1 MEGSEAPRQRQS
13 GVELVIPEAEMLQ
26 RGDLRVKALD
36 LLNLVIEQGEILELG
51 ERVQT
56 LDLRDPVEAEVELLE
71 VHEVVQILDPGRSLL
86 SSLSLVS
93 FSNAPRYWILQ
104 MFLKLYETARASRSS
119 VAARFAAMD
128 SSVRPVICG
137 GESGGQSCPVW
148 VRVGDGERDES
159 GFAHPLT
166 SRPA

>member
-1 MEGSEAPRQRQS
+1 MS
-13 GVELVIPEAEMLQ
+13 LVSAFRPSIFVILLK
-26 RGDLRVKALD
+26 LRLSCWRCTRWSKFSI
-36 LLNLVIEQGEILELG
+36 LVMK
-51 ERVQT
+51 
-56 LDLRDPVEAEVELLE
+56 
-71 VHEVVQILDPGRSLL
+71 LL

-137 GESGGQSCPVW
+137 GNQGVSRARTGT
-148 VRVGDGERDES
+148 RVGDRERDGS